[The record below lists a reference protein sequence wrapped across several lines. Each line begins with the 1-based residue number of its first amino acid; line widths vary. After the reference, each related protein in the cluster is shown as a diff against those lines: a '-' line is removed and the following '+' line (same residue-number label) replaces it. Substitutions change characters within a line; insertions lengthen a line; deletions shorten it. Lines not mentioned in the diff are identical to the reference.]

1 MTHPQVSYLF
11 QILELGLLSKAISL
25 ISCTPFRVPF
35 TGLYSSWPRVYPP
48 SIAIHISYILR
59 YIYFR
64 FVPQTNLQP
73 SHNLCHSSPPSKW
86 LAPTR
91 RKSYALGWVVCP
103 LINDLTIISHV
114 FLRVG
119 HESLWPVK
127 HRNDLPE
134 NHRFGQSVSSITKV
148 SIING
153 SYRLIETEVELIMA
167 HPQLVVFRRVFA
179 MTLCGNQCWY
189 PWLILRFLVLPFN
202 QLFNQI
208 YVVSGPQHLMI

>member
-73 SHNLCHSSPPSKW
+73 SHNLCQSSPPSKW

-91 RKSYALGWVVCP
+91 RKSYQMFFQNVTHFISTSNMMLKGATGLSPLSVNGEGW
-103 LINDLTIISHV
+103 
-114 FLRVG
+114 G
-119 HESLWPVK
+119 
-127 HRNDLPE
+127 
-134 NHRFGQSVSSITKV
+134 
-148 SIING
+148 
-153 SYRLIETEVELIMA
+153 
-167 HPQLVVFRRVFA
+167 
-179 MTLCGNQCWY
+179 
-189 PWLILRFLVLPFN
+189 
-202 QLFNQI
+202 
-208 YVVSGPQHLMI
+208 